1 MPKNAN
7 EMIDNPVIAKG
18 LKSHGL
24 DDNTPNQISNVFIL
38 GFFYAWECCLKS
50 IADIGPN
57 ENEDIMTG
65 HEQAFRA
72 VETLFSNKDV

>member
-1 MPKNAN
+1 MTSNAN
-7 EMIDNPVIAKG
+7 EMIDNPVIAEG
-18 LKSHGL
+18 LKSHRL
-24 DDNTPNQISNVFIL
+24 DDNIPNQISYVFIL
-38 GFFYAWECCLKS
+38 GFFYAYECCLKS

-72 VETLFSNKDV
+72 VETLFINKRG